1 MSDNN
6 FKPYIPAEKSLP
18 EFTATSVILG
28 ILLAVLFGG
37 ANAYLGLRV
46 GMTVSASIPAAVISM
61 GVIRVILKKDSVL
74 ENNMVQTI
82 GSAGESVAAGAIF
95 TMPALFLW
103 ASEWGT
109 SAPSLVEI
117 AIIAAIGGSLGVLF
131 MVPLRK
137 ALIVQEHGVLP
148 YPEGQACA
156 EVLLAGEEG
165 GEKAGIVFKGLGL
178 AAAYKF
184 VTDGLKLFPSEV
196 HYEIPAYKGSGVGID
211 VLAALLGVGYI
222 CGTKISSYLFAGGV
236 LGWFV
241 LMPLIVLFG
250 QNVTLFPASVSV
262 AELYA
267 AGGSFAIWSNYIK
280 YIGAGAVAAGGV
292 ISLIKSLPL
301 IVRTFRDAMKGY
313 GKGNAGSDLR
323 TDKDLPMKAIIL
335 GVVAL
340 ALLIWLI
347 PIVPVNLFSAILI
360 VIFGFFFATVSSR
373 MVGLIGSS
381 NNPVSG
387 MTIATLLVTAMI
399 LKATG
404 QVGQAGMTAA
414 IAIGSVICIT
424 AAIAG
429 DTSQDL
435 KTGYIVG
442 ATPWRQQIGE
452 LIGVV
457 ASAVAIGAILYLLNA
472 AWGYGSTELPAPQA
486 TLMKMIVEG
495 VMGGNLPWTLVFAG
509 AFIGIVVEVLGIP
522 VLPFAVG
529 LYLPIHLSTPMMIGG
544 LVRLFLEKKKG
555 MDEKAKKDMLDN
567 GVLYCSG
574 LIAGEG
580 LVGILLAVF
589 AIIPMAN
596 GSLGDAMG
604 DTILSRTPLNGNIGG
619 LIFFALLTATLF
631 KITIGRKKK

>member
-6 FKPYIPAEKSLP
+6 FKPFVPAEKNMP
-18 EFTATSVILG
+18 EFTATSIILG

-61 GVIRVILKKDSVL
+61 GVIRMILRRDSVL

-109 SAPSLVEI
+109 AAPSLVEI
-117 AIIAAIGGSLGVLF
+117 AIIAAIGGCLGVLF

-165 GEKAGIVFKGLGL
+165 GAKAGIVFKGLGI
-178 AAAYKF
+178 AALYKF
-184 VTDGLKLFPSEV
+184 VADGLKLFPSEV
-196 HYEIPAYKGSGVGID
+196 HYEIPAYAGSGVGMD
-211 VLAALLGVGYI
+211 VLPALLGVGYI

-236 LGWFV
+236 VGWFV

-250 QNVTLFPASVSV
+250 GSTVLFPAEVTVS
-262 AELYA
+262 ELYA
-267 AGGSFAIWSNYIK
+267 SGGSFAIWSNYIK

-301 IVRTFRDAMKGY
+301 IVRTFRDALKGY
-313 GKGNAGSDLR
+313 GKGGAGTGER
-323 TDKDLPMKAIIL
+323 TDKDLSMKVIGIS
-335 GVVAL
+335 VIVL
-340 ALLIWLI
+340 ALLLWLI
-347 PIVPVNLFSAILI
+347 PVVPVNLFCAFLI

-387 MTIATLLVTAMI
+387 MTIATLLVTTI
-399 LKATG
+399 VLKATG

-414 IAIGSVICIT
+414 IAIGSVICII

-442 ATPWRQQIGE
+442 ATPYKQQIGE
-452 LIGVV
+452 LIGVI
-457 ASAVAIGAILYLLNA
+457 ASSVAIGAILYLLNA
-472 AWGYGSTELPAPQA
+472 AWGYGSTELLAPQA

-495 VMGGNLPWTLVFAG
+495 VMGGNLPWNLVFVG
-509 AFIGIVVEVLGIP
+509 VFIGIVVEILGIP

-529 LYLPIHLSTPMMIGG
+529 LYLPIHLSTPMMVGG
-544 LVRLFLEKKKG
+544 IVRWIFEKKKN
-555 MDEKAKKDMLDN
+555 MDEKAKKNMIEN

-580 LVGILLAVF
+580 LIGILLAVF
-589 AIIPMAN
+589 AIIPMAG
-596 GSLGDAMG
+596 GSLGDF
-604 DTILSRTPLNGNIGG
+604 LGG
-619 LIFFALLTATLF
+619 LVSGTPINCNLGGLVFFALLVASMWLIVRRRE
-631 KITIGRKKK
+631 K